1 MVTPSTGTTP
11 HIAETYDIGL
21 IIPHPTEASL
31 LIPTME
37 VSCVQLLAAQ
47 GFHAL
52 IGRDLLRK
60 CVLNYNGERGWYT
73 LAY

>member
-21 IIPHPTEASL
+21 IIPH
-31 LIPTME
+31 
-37 VSCVQLLAAQ
+37 
-47 GFHAL
+47 HAL
-52 IGRDLLRK
+52 IGRDILRK
-60 CVLNYNGERGWYT
+60 CVLSYNGDRGWYT